1 MGRRGLRISLPTNK
15 ALQRR
20 LLIAYAYTYSY
31 SYTPGPDAHSDA
43 VVHADRNYREH

>member
-20 LLIAYAYTYSY
+20 LLIAYAYTYCYCNSY
-31 SYTPGPDAHSDA
+31 SNGADTHSDA
-43 VVHADRNYREH
+43 VVLANCD